1 MTAFEARHYAV
12 RFRYS
17 QRLRY
22 RIPRMLWQGLSWL
35 SRVLARGLASVGRKS
50 EKSGGAFTDPS

>member
-1 MTAFEARHYAV
+1 MTAFEARHYTV

-22 RIPRMLWQGLSWL
+22 RIPRLVWQGVRWL
-35 SRVLARGLASVGRKS
+35 PRVFARDVASAGHRPSR
-50 EKSGGAFTDPS
+50 SGDTPE